1 MFLSDD
7 RLTHIQ
13 ITWTKSDKKYLMA
26 SLKDFFLFL
35 IKEPDFQLHDFLQGG
50 TLLFLFVAGI
60 YGSPET
66 IGLILFQMLSHSHS
80 RRNTAKAAQKYTSLK
95 EENTPLFVYDFDI
108 TWFYFASFCR

>member
-108 TWFYFASFCR
+108 T